1 MQGAIEE
8 KIQERAFK
16 KLFLDAVVIQQ
27 GRLVEK
33 MKGASREELLDMI
46 RFGAEEVV
54 RLTDE
59 NLDDF
64 DVDEL
69 LLSAEQKTEQDR
81 AKIKEMT
88 EKSFSANFSMDGG
101 VPSSTDTFT
110 FDGKDYKD
118 RDTKKNDGYFLD
130 FGARERKLKSSL
142 NVDASFREQMMQAQ
156 VVPKK
161 STGPRV
167 PKYLQLPQY
176 FEYQFFNVKRL
187 MDINEKKKRA
197 WQTSIDQVSPFCSS
211 HMLLY
216 TVYSL
221 YSLQG
226 IEQDF
231 NDEYGLE
238 PHEIAEERAL
248 KAEGFD
254 WTRRDF
260 MGFRGACERH
270 GRHNHKA
277 IAEDLEKSL
286 EEVKRYSSVF
296 WSRIEEVPDHKRIVS
311 LIEKGESKIQKRQ
324 EAMDAVGKKVS
335 KYAMPWQ
342 QMRFQYGQLKGK
354 VYWQF
359 HSYFPPFYDA
369 ICRHGLRTK
378 IVLSYACHIDWVTV
392 DGKNSS
398 GKSASLGTSD
408 LTGSSNPANPQS
420 LRLASR
426 PSFVSFKRN
435 LKAKS
440 SLRRPKRGLPL
451 QPQKKQMRRK
461 CQRRRQRNN

>member
-1 MQGAIEE
+1 MTLIGTLKWTFKLCEFSHQTRLQQTHIPFRDRAHRIGQTKPVFVYRFVMQGAIEE

-118 RDTKKNDGYFLD
+118 KDTKKNDGYFLD

-187 MDINEKKKRA
+187 MEINEKKKRA
-197 WQTSIDQVSPFCSS
+197 WQTSIDQVSPFCASN
-211 HMLLY
+211 LLLC
-216 TVYSL
+216 TVY
-221 YSLQG
+221 
-226 IEQDF
+226 
-231 NDEYGLE
+231 
-238 PHEIAEERAL
+238 
-248 KAEGFD
+248 
-254 WTRRDF
+254 
-260 MGFRGACERH
+260 
-270 GRHNHKA
+270 
-277 IAEDLEKSL
+277 
-286 EEVKRYSSVF
+286 
-296 WSRIEEVPDHKRIVS
+296 
-311 LIEKGESKIQKRQ
+311 
-324 EAMDAVGKKVS
+324 
-335 KYAMPWQ
+335 
-342 QMRFQYGQLKGK
+342 
-354 VYWQF
+354 
-359 HSYFPPFYDA
+359 
-369 ICRHGLRTK
+369 
-378 IVLSYACHIDWVTV
+378 
-392 DGKNSS
+392 
-398 GKSASLGTSD
+398 
-408 LTGSSNPANPQS
+408 
-420 LRLASR
+420 
-426 PSFVSFKRN
+426 
-435 LKAKS
+435 
-440 SLRRPKRGLPL
+440 
-451 QPQKKQMRRK
+451 
-461 CQRRRQRNN
+461 

>member
-1 MQGAIEE
+1 MFSAVRFAFDYLIPFVRDRAHRIGQTKPVFVYRFVMQGAIEE

-167 PKYLQLPQY
+167 PKYLQMPQY

-187 MDINEKKKRA
+187 MEINEKKKRA
-197 WQTSIDQVSPFCSS
+197 WQTTIDQVS
-211 HMLLY
+211 
-216 TVYSL
+216 
-221 YSLQG
+221 
-226 IEQDF
+226 
-231 NDEYGLE
+231 
-238 PHEIAEERAL
+238 
-248 KAEGFD
+248 
-254 WTRRDF
+254 
-260 MGFRGACERH
+260 
-270 GRHNHKA
+270 
-277 IAEDLEKSL
+277 
-286 EEVKRYSSVF
+286 
-296 WSRIEEVPDHKRIVS
+296 
-311 LIEKGESKIQKRQ
+311 
-324 EAMDAVGKKVS
+324 
-335 KYAMPWQ
+335 
-342 QMRFQYGQLKGK
+342 
-354 VYWQF
+354 
-359 HSYFPPFYDA
+359 
-369 ICRHGLRTK
+369 
-378 IVLSYACHIDWVTV
+378 
-392 DGKNSS
+392 
-398 GKSASLGTSD
+398 
-408 LTGSSNPANPQS
+408 
-420 LRLASR
+420 
-426 PSFVSFKRN
+426 SF
-435 LKAKS
+435 S
-440 SLRRPKRGLPL
+440 SLLL
-451 QPQKKQMRRK
+451 IF
-461 CQRRRQRNN
+461 

>member
-1 MQGAIEE
+1 VFSAVRFAFDNLIPFGRDRAHRIGQTKPVFVYRFVMQGAIEE

-167 PKYLQLPQY
+167 PKYLQMPQY

-187 MDINEKKKRA
+187 MEINEKKKRA
-197 WQTSIDQVSPFCSS
+197 WQTTIDQVSSFSS
-211 HMLLY
+211 ILLMFWLIR
-216 TVYSL
+216 SL
-221 YSLQG
+221 SSLQG

-238 PHEIAEERAL
+238 PHEIAEERSL

-277 IAEDLEKSL
+277 IAEDLEKPL
-286 EEVKRYSSVF
+286 EEVKRFSSVF
-296 WSRIEEVPDHKRIVS
+296 WSRIDEVPDYKRIVS

-354 VYWQF
+354 VCCLF
-359 HSYFPPFYDA
+359 H
-369 ICRHGLRTK
+369 
-378 IVLSYACHIDWVTV
+378 VLC
-392 DGKNSS
+392 
-398 GKSASLGTSD
+398 
-408 LTGSSNPANPQS
+408 
-420 LRLASR
+420 
-426 PSFVSFKRN
+426 SFVTFWTD
-435 LKAKS
+435 
-440 SLRRPKRGLPL
+440 
-451 QPQKKQMRRK
+451 MD
-461 CQRRRQRNN
+461 